1 MGTPEERAAKVAKE
15 RAAEAKGQ
23 AYLLVKRD
31 DVATLRTLIAS
42 LDEDGVVWKNWK
54 DFSGRSL
61 LQCAYN
67 LRSTKAQRFLEPLM
81 LLTRTATAPRSER
94 TNVSISSS
102 SQAVQPKVPDE
113 KAPTLLGSISADSRL
128 SSSSSRSTLASKQSG
143 RDAEKSPEKPAI
155 ATAPAPAA
163 LTLPL
168 AAEIERRKNLPQAP
182 AQADMSMRRKIPNE
196 AELMRDA
203 FRAVLDSKVPK
214 EVWGEWKNKAG
225 KDLLSL
231 SEERGSTAA
240 YSYMAKALGLIKDRK
255 RDSYE
260 EREAVW

>member
-1 MGTPEERAAKVAKE
+1 MG
-15 RAAEAKGQ
+15 
-23 AYLLVKRD
+23 
-31 DVATLRTLIAS
+31 
-42 LDEDGVVWKNWK
+42 NWK

-67 LRSTKAQRFLEPLM
+67 LRSTK
-81 LLTRTATAPRSER
+81 
-94 TNVSISSS
+94 
-102 SQAVQPKVPDE
+102 VQDE

-143 RDAEKSPEKPAI
+143 KDAEKSPEKSAI
-155 ATAPAPAA
+155 APAPAPSA

-168 AAEIERRKNLPQAP
+168 AAEIERRKNIPQAP
-182 AQADMSMRRKIPNE
+182 AQADMSMGRKIPNE
-196 AELMRDA
+196 SELMRDA
-203 FRAVLDSKVPK
+203 FRAVVQDDTLALSAVLDSKVPI
-214 EVWGEWKNKAG
+214 EVWREWKNKAG

-240 YSYMAKALGLIKDRK
+240 YSWMAKALGLIKDRK

-260 EREAVW
+260 EREAVWVLLTGDVQPRRATVLEDTPEEADQIQLEFWDGYEPPSNIHRDFVFKCAG